1 MDHPLLLWCLLL
13 SHRIRTCIVSDS
25 KYNRKKLYQGIRLNL
40 YNVMIDNEFSQDNG
54 YEESSRREKQMKR
67 AMLVE
72 KIARMMTRK
81 QLKEVMMNKVTEL
94 ITNKSEVGQLRKEVD
109 SYKAKNLIRDIN
121 LLFSSIK
128 CLQLFLTKTFF
139 HFRTFRIFQHM

>member
-1 MDHPLLLWCLLL
+1 
-13 SHRIRTCIVSDS
+13 
-25 KYNRKKLYQGIRLNL
+25 
-40 YNVMIDNEFSQDNG
+40 
-54 YEESSRREKQMKR
+54 
-67 AMLVE
+67 
-72 KIARMMTRK
+72 MTRK

-128 CLQLFLTKTFF
+128 CL
-139 HFRTFRIFQHM
+139 